1 MGRFLPG
8 SLRVIKCKAVLEFT
22 GVEYMPTATVTSK
35 GQTTIPREVRN
46 FLNLKPGDKLEF
58 KLNPNDRTVVLKAA
72 NIHIASLRG
81 ILKTEGMKPYD
92 SNERVIAVRK
102 RVRKK

>member
-1 MGRFLPG
+1 
-8 SLRVIKCKAVLEFT
+8 
-22 GVEYMPTATVTSK
+22 MPTATLTSK
-35 GQTTIPREVRN
+35 GQTTIPREIRN

-58 KLNPNDRTVVLKAA
+58 KLNPDNKTVLLKAA

-92 SNERVIAVRK
+92 PDERVIAVRK
-102 RVRKK
+102 RTRKK

>member
-1 MGRFLPG
+1 M
-8 SLRVIKCKAVLEFT
+8 IKCKAVPEFT
-22 GVEYMPTATVTSK
+22 GAEYMPTATVTSK

-58 KLNPNDRTVVLKAA
+58 KLNPKDQTVVLKAA

>member
-1 MGRFLPG
+1 
-8 SLRVIKCKAVLEFT
+8 
-22 GVEYMPTATVTSK
+22 MPTATLTSK

-46 FLNLKPGDKLEF
+46 FLKLKPGDRLEF
-58 KLNPNDRTVVLKAA
+58 KLNRDNHTVVLKAA

-92 SNERVIAVRK
+92 PDERAIAVRK
-102 RVRKK
+102 RARKK